1 MLKCPGRWSGELERC
16 KTLRYFSLAP
26 SVWYPTKLQSDQAEG
41 TGCWLLKTGDNWLW
55 QLDSFFAS
63 GFVDRCDDG
72 ANCDFHI
79 AFHSAD
85 MWRGA
90 PVSRKMRKRTF
101 QLLFVILLGMCSPL
115 QGAVPPSLPQEKNH
129 ERNSHDQSTTKG
141 HTYYIFRDETTGR
154 HWAQI
159 AEGHFGRLQQRCS
172 SGGGQGRRSQSA
184 ARYCIQSTCW
194 SGRTNMYSTKTDS
207 WRFCGE
213 CVCVKTRLLRS
224 KKKTEPK
231 RTGKICREQL
241 STIGT
246 YDSVEN

>member
-141 HTYYIFRDETTGR
+141 HILYFQGWNNGETLSTDCWR
-154 HWAQI
+154 TFWKITAKMLVRWWTRATQSK
-159 AEGHFGRLQQRCS
+159 CS
-172 SGGGQGRRSQSA
+172 S
-184 ARYCIQSTCW
+184 ILHTV
-194 SGRTNMYSTKTDS
+194 N
-207 WRFCGE
+207 
-213 CVCVKTRLLRS
+213 LL
-224 KKKTEPK
+224 
-231 RTGKICREQL
+231 IW
-241 STIGT
+241 
-246 YDSVEN
+246 